1 MRVLRKSMKLFL
13 KNKAAVGT
21 NLATLLAASIMIV
34 SGILALEVELR
45 LAVPLLVGTTAVIAA
60 TLSCALY
67 FGEQGRIS
75 WSPATI
81 LVVALLLR
89 LLFLFAPP
97 QLSDD
102 IYRYLWDGSNLIA
115 GVNPYAT
122 APSHMMPS
130 PALAPVHSRI
140 NHPNYVTIYPPMAQ
154 IIFGGGAALGGAIN
168 GLKAFMVMIDIGLC
182 AVILMILKRLE
193 LPAWKAALYAWNPLP
208 VLEIAGSGHVDGAG
222 MALLLAAL
230 YLLMPDRNT
239 QIRSNSRCWPFL
251 ISGALLAC
259 AGMVKLLPFV
269 FAPVLLC
276 LVPTGKR
283 RYFIAGAIGTM
294 ALLAVPFLP
303 DLINMTSSLNSYAR
317 NWEFAGFAFTTLRR
331 VTGSGTFARL
341 LLSASFLL
349 VVCVTTYRLVQ
360 GVKLTE
366 LSGIRTLL
374 TVKACYIIAFA
385 FLLLTP
391 TLQPWYALTLAAF
404 LPFCGGPAG
413 LVLCWAVFLTY
424 QVQIPYFILG
434 QWIENSYVTAAV
446 FMAPTIVWLLAKLIS
461 FKIK

>member
-1 MRVLRKSMKLFL
+1 M
-13 KNKAAVGT
+13 T
-21 NLATLLAASIMIV
+21 I
-34 SGILALEVELR
+34 
-45 LAVPLLVGTTAVIAA
+45 

-89 LLFLFAPP
+89 LLFLFDPP

-122 APSHMMPS
+122 APSHMVPS

-140 NHPNYVTIYPPMAQ
+140 NHPDYVTIYPPMAQ
-154 IIFGGGAALGGAIN
+154 IIFGGGAASGGTIA
-168 GLKAFMVMIDIGLC
+168 GLKALLAMIDIGLC

-222 MALLLAAL
+222 MALVLAAL
-230 YLLMPDRNT
+230 YLLMPDRKIQT
-239 QIRSNSRCWPFL
+239 GSTPRCWPFL

-283 RYFIAGAIGTM
+283 RHFIAGAIGTV

-303 DLINMTSSLNSYAR
+303 DLINITSSLNSYAR

-331 VTGSGTFARL
+331 VTGSGALARL

-349 VVCVTTYRLVQ
+349 VVCVTTYRLDRRIKQ
-360 GVKLTE
+360 AKLSETKAFMA
-366 LSGIRTLL
+366 LSS
-374 TVKACYIIAFA
+374 CYMIALA

-391 TLQPWYALTLAAF
+391 TLQPWYALTLAVF
-404 LPFCGGPAG
+404 LPFCAGPAG
-413 LVLCWAVFLTY
+413 LVLCWTVFLTY

-434 QWIENSYVTAAV
+434 QWLENPYVTAAV
-446 FMAPTIVWLLAKLIS
+446 FMAPVTAWLLSKVFSNIS
-461 FKIK
+461 RQDTSAHP